1 MIMESS
7 IKNGVTGGVPSIMIV
22 SFTIFKKIYRNQIFT
37 FSSAKL
43 QLLFHYATHLRWVL

>member
-22 SFTIFKKIYRNQIFT
+22 SFTIFKKHLSEIKSLPSPLQSYNFYFT
-37 FSSAKL
+37 M
-43 QLLFHYATHLRWVL
+43 QHI